1 MMQPAIW
8 RWFLTFVYVLR
19 PEESAAM
26 EGTQWKGSVHRIRKC
41 VVDLLSMED
50 DLVDDDDED
59 AWELMGSD
67 LRLKSTF
74 LYCDLNQVI
83 SHAREERKKVLTD
96 LANKLF
102 YYMEQLDH
110 AVRIRSM
117 SLTQVCYNDTA
128 SVLQEVM
135 AALMALR

>member
-1 MMQPAIW
+1 
-8 RWFLTFVYVLR
+8 
-19 PEESAAM
+19 M
-26 EGTQWKGSVHRIRKC
+26 EGLQWKGCVYRIRKC

-50 DLVDDDDED
+50 DLMDEDEDED

-83 SHAREERKKVLTD
+83 SNAREERKKVLTD

-102 YYMEQLDH
+102 YYMEELDN
-110 AVRIRSM
+110 AVKSRSI
-117 SLTQVCYNDTA
+117 SSTQVCYNDTVH
-128 SVLQEVM
+128 VLQEVM
-135 AALMALR
+135 AALMPLR